1 MIQIRQLKIRVEEDS
16 MKTIKEKIRKKYHLS
31 EEEIKKIEITKKS
44 IDARKKEEI
53 YYVYEVCLSLN
64 KEDKFL
70 KKNSNANI
78 SKVDNSRLKV
88 EITGQNVL
96 KSRPIIVGSG
106 PAGMFC
112 AYFLAKFGY
121 RPIIMERGEE
131 MEQRVKKVE
140 EFFATG
146 KLDVST
152 NVQFGEG
159 GAGTFSD
166 GKLNTLVKDKRNLMK
181 EVFQILVEN
190 GAPKE
195 ILYQNK
201 PHIGTDLLREIMIR
215 IRKKIIAYGG
225 EFRFSTKVTDIEI
238 ASSKI
243 KQIQVN
249 DKEWLPCELLVLAIG
264 NGARDTFQMLHAHK
278 LKMSAKP
285 FAIGVRISHPQEMI
299 NKEQYGNY
307 KELYPA
313 SYKVTYNTKD
323 GRGVYSFC
331 MCPGGYVINSSS
343 FPRKLVINGMSNHRR
358 DTNNSNSAIVV
369 TVGPKDYGM
378 GVLDGMFFQ
387 EKLEEKAYLLGKG
400 KIPVQLYKD
409 FKENKESTAFL
420 GVEPIFKGDYTF
432 ANLNDLFPK
441 EISDSLKEA
450 IDYFDT
456 KIKGFNRD
464 DAIVAGVES
473 RTSSPIRMERDENL
487 ESNLS
492 GIYPCGEGSGYAGG
506 ITTSA
511 MDGIKVFL
519 EIIKKYKC

>member
-1 MIQIRQLKIRVEEDS
+1 MIQIRQIKVRVEDDS
-16 MKTIKEKIRKKYHLS
+16 LFRLKRKIIKKYHIV
-31 EEEIKKIEITKKS
+31 EKEIKDFEITKKS

-53 YYVYEVCLSLN
+53 YYVYEVKLSLKN
-64 KEDKFL
+64 EDWFL
-70 KKNSNANI
+70 KKNTDKNI
-78 SKVDNSRLKV
+78 SKITDNKRKI
-88 EITGQNVL
+88 EITGNL
-96 KSRPIIVGSG
+96 ELTYRPIIVGCG
-106 PAGMFC
+106 PAGLFC
-112 AYFLAKFGY
+112 AYFLAKYGY
-121 RPIIMERGEE
+121 QPMVIERGEPVE
-131 MEQRVKKVE
+131 KRVKKVE
-140 EFFATG
+140 EFFETG

-166 GKLNTLVKDKRNLMK
+166 GKLNTLVSDKKNLMK

-201 PHIGTDLLREIMIR
+201 PHIGTDLLRNVIIS
-215 IRKKIIAYGG
+215 IRKKIIACGG
-225 EFRFSTKVTDIEI
+225 EFRFSTKLTNIEVE
-238 ASSKI
+238 SSKL
-243 KQIQVN
+243 KRIQVN
-249 DKEWLPCELLVLAIG
+249 DKEWIPCDLLVLAIG
-264 NGARDTFQMLHAHK
+264 NGARDTFKMLYNSS
-278 LKMSAKP
+278 LKMSSKP
-285 FAIGVRISHPQEMI
+285 FAVGVRISHPQEMI
-299 NKEQYGNY
+299 NKNQYGNY

-313 SYKVTYNTKD
+313 SYKLTYTTKR

-343 FPRKLVINGMSNHRR
+343 FSKELVINGMSNHKR
-358 DTNNSNSAIVV
+358 DTKNSNSAIVV
-369 TVGPKDYGM
+369 TVNQEDYGN

-387 EKLEEKAYLLGKG
+387 EELEKKAYLLGNG

-409 FKENKESTAFL
+409 FKENKESKEFF

-432 ANLNDLFPK
+432 ANLNLLFPK
-441 EISDSLKEA
+441 EISDSIKEA
-450 IDYFDT
+450 IDFFDT
-456 KIKGFNRD
+456 KMKGFNQD
-464 DAIVAGVES
+464 DAIIAGVES
-473 RTSSPIRMERDENL
+473 RTSSPIRIERDENL
-487 ESNLS
+487 ESSIS